1 MAINRKTGYIQKQKP
16 NKSKTFE
23 SKWGEPA
30 YKIAQREDVA
40 VATIHMR
47 VFNYGSPYQR
57 TSKPSISEVLC
68 GKTLYQLGEE
78 LNLHP
83 ITVQQR
89 IRAHNNPYISMRGIE
104 KEFSTHNFSKKKGRK
119 DIWLMPEHPC
129 HAEWVEMK
137 AKKDAELKQAKGVKH
152 AEQNNI
158 S

>member
-1 MAINRKTGYIQKQKP
+1 MPKKTGYIQKQKP

-23 SKWGEPA
+23 NKWGEPA
-30 YKIAQREDVA
+30 YKIAIREDVA

-47 VFNYGSPYQR
+47 VLNYGSPYQR

-89 IRAHNNPYISMRGIE
+89 IRKHNNPYISERGIE
-104 KEFSTHNFSKKKGRK
+104 KDFSTHNFSKKKGRK

-129 HAEWVEMK
+129 HAEWVADRK
-137 AKKDAELKQAKGVKH
+137 IDDAKLKQAQGVKN
-152 AEQNNI
+152 AK
-158 S
+158 

>member
-1 MAINRKTGYIQKQKP
+1 MPTKTGYIQKQKP

-68 GKTLYQLGEE
+68 GKTLYQLGKE

-83 ITVQQR
+83 ISVQQR
-89 IRAHNNPYISMRGIE
+89 IRKHNNPYISE
-104 KEFSTHNFSKKKGRK
+104 KGMDKPFPTHKYSKNKGRH

-129 HAEWVEMK
+129 YAEWVADRK
-137 AKKDAELKQAKGVKH
+137 IDDAFLRIQKGVKDEH
-152 AEQNNI
+152 I
-158 S
+158 LS